1 MIDDQYVQKEVEK
14 DFADYYPADEEMHS
28 QISGRKSRGALFFWL
43 FLAAT
48 MTAILALLVL
58 LLTIINQSFGLIAEQ
73 VVIPEITLV
82 TDYNKTRV
90 TAATNIIESS
100 EDDQAL
106 ADGIGGD
113 PYGAGFFGYAF
124 YAENQDKLRALSL
137 DGVAP
142 TEENVLGGQYGGTR
156 PLFIYSAVEVLEEN
170 PQAAAFLGYYL
181 QNLEVVSEVGYFAA
195 DEEALAQQQAAILE
209 ALGMETVPQ
218 INPADYDGDI
228 TIAGSSTVYPVTVAM
243 AEKFKEDGF
252 KGEITVESTGTRG
265 GFNAF
270 CTGSDGVDIVNASRE
285 VDTIEFEACKASEL
299 SLNEFLIGQDAVVA
313 AVSKDDNFASDLSR
327 EQLELLFAEAVKWSD
342 INEDWPAENINRY
355 LPTVDSGTM
364 DFFVRSV
371 FDEQTLADLPYY
383 ALVDIYS
390 ANVTVGRCRAVEREQ
405 RFYLDQLVCDNEE
418 AFTTACAS
426 DNPPTGCA
434 EETWTHEELELMITT
449 EVVQPK
455 VLHSWYLLPSIVDRE
470 AIALE
475 TATEYP
481 NAELK
486 FKSWL
491 SWDFITSPQSSQP
504 ELAGVRTAILGSL
517 WVVFI
522 SVLVAFPLGTA
533 AALYLEEYADP
544 TKRYNQ
550 IIQTNINNLAGVPS
564 IIYGMLGLA
573 VFVRFLEPF
582 TSGAAFG
589 AVEAGTTANGRTV
602 LSAGLTLGLLG
613 LPIVIIAAQE
623 AIKAVPP
630 SLREASMGLGATKWQ
645 TIWNHVLP
653 NAIPGILTGTILTM
667 SRVIGETAPLVVVGA
682 STFITTDPTSPFSK
696 FTTLPAQIYQWTSR
710 PQDTFRNIAGAAII
724 ALLIL
729 LLALNAVAIYLRNH
743 FSKRFA

>member
-1 MIDDQYVQKEVEK
+1 MIDNDYIQKKVER
-14 DFADYYPADEEMHS
+14 DFADYYPDGDEMQS
-28 QISGRKSRGALFFWL
+28 QISGRRTRGRLFFWVVL
-43 FLAAT
+43 VAT
-48 MTAILALLVL
+48 LIAIIALLTL
-58 LLTIINQSFGLIAEQ
+58 LLTIINQSFGLVAEQ
-73 VVIPEITLV
+73 VVIPEETLV

-90 TAATNIIESS
+90 TNATNVIESS

-106 ADGIGGD
+106 TDGIGED
-113 PYGAGFFGYAF
+113 PGGAGFFGYAF
-124 YAENQDKLRALSL
+124 YADNQDKLRALSI
-137 DGVAP
+137 DGIAP
-142 TEENVLGGQYGGTR
+142 TEENVLSGQYPGTR
-156 PLFIYSAVEVLEEN
+156 PLYIYSASEILEEK
-170 PQAAAFLGYYL
+170 PQVAAFLAYYL
-181 QNLEVVSEVGYFAA
+181 EHLEIVSEVGYFGA
-195 DEEALAQQQAAILE
+195 DEEALAQQQEAIL
-209 ALGMETVPQ
+209 ASLGVDELPQ
-218 INPADYDGDI
+218 INPAEFDADI
-228 TIAGSSTVYPVTVAM
+228 SVAGSSTVYPVTMAM

-252 KGEITVESTGTRG
+252 KGEIVVESTGTGG

-270 CTGSDGVDIVNASRE
+270 CTGTEGIDIVDASRE
-285 VDTIEFEACKASEL
+285 VDTIEFEACRAS
-299 SLNEFLIGQDAVVA
+299 SLNIDEYLIGQDAVVA
-313 AVSKDDNFASDLSR
+313 VVSNENEFAGDVSR
-327 EQLELLFAEAVKWSD
+327 AQLESIFTESVNWSD
-342 INEDWPAENINRY
+342 VDESWPVQSIYRHI
-355 LPTVDSGTM
+355 PTADSGTM

-390 ANVTVGRCRAVEREQ
+390 SNVTVGRCRAIERE
-405 RFYLDQLVCDNEE
+405 RSFYLDQLVCDNPE
-418 AFTTACAS
+418 AFAAACAG
-426 DNPPTGCA
+426 DNPPSGCT
-434 EETWTHEELELMITT
+434 EETWTHAELERMITA

-455 VLHSWYLLPSIVDRE
+455 ILASWYLFPSLFERQE
-470 AIALE
+470 IALE
-475 TATEYP
+475 AATKYP

-491 SWDFITSPQSSQP
+491 SMDFITSPQSSQP
-504 ELAGVRTAILGSL
+504 EIAGVRTAILGSL

-522 SVLVAFPLGTA
+522 SILVAFPLGVA

-544 TKRYNQ
+544 RKRFNQ
-550 IIQTNINNLAGVPS
+550 VIQTNINNLAGVPS

-573 VFVRFLEPF
+573 VFVRFLEPI

-589 AVEAGTTANGRTV
+589 YVEAGATANGRTI
-602 LSAGLTLGLLG
+602 LSAGMTLGLLG

-696 FTTLPAQIYQWTSR
+696 FTTLPAQIYQWTTR

-724 ALLIL
+724 ALLVM
-729 LLALNAVAIYLRNH
+729 LLALNALAIYLRNR

>member
-1 MIDDQYVQKEVEK
+1 MIDNDYIQKKVER
-14 DFADYYPADEEMHS
+14 DFADYYPDGDEMQS
-28 QISGRKSRGALFFWL
+28 QISRRRTRGRLFFWVVL
-43 FLAAT
+43 VAT
-48 MTAILALLVL
+48 LIAIIALLTL
-58 LLTIINQSFGLIAEQ
+58 LLTIINQSFGLVAEQ
-73 VVIPEITLV
+73 VVIPEETLV

-90 TAATNIIESS
+90 TNATNVIESS

-106 ADGIGGD
+106 TDGIGED
-113 PYGAGFFGYAF
+113 PGGAGFFGYAF
-124 YAENQDKLRALSL
+124 YADNQDKLRALSI
-137 DGVAP
+137 DGIAP
-142 TEENVLGGQYGGTR
+142 TEENVLSGQYPGTR
-156 PLFIYSAVEVLEEN
+156 PLYIYSASEILEEK
-170 PQAAAFLGYYL
+170 PQVAAFLAYYL
-181 QNLEVVSEVGYFAA
+181 EHLEIVSEVGYFGA
-195 DEEALAQQQAAILE
+195 DEEALAQQQEAIL
-209 ALGMETVPQ
+209 ASLGVDELPQ
-218 INPADYDGDI
+218 INPAEFDGDI
-228 TIAGSSTVYPVTVAM
+228 SVAGSSTVYPVTMAM

-252 KGEITVESTGTRG
+252 KGEIVVESTGTGG

-270 CTGSDGVDIVNASRE
+270 CTGTEGIDIVDASRE
-285 VDTIEFEACKASEL
+285 VDTIEFEACRAS
-299 SLNEFLIGQDAVVA
+299 SLNIDEYLIGQDAVVA
-313 AVSKDDNFASDLSR
+313 VVSNENEFAGDVSR
-327 EQLELLFAEAVKWSD
+327 AQLESIFTESVNWSD
-342 INEDWPAENINRY
+342 VDESWPVQSIYRHI
-355 LPTVDSGTM
+355 PTADSGTM

-390 ANVTVGRCRAVEREQ
+390 SNVTVGRCRAVEREK
-405 RFYLDQLVCDNEE
+405 RFYLDQLVCDNAE
-418 AFTTACAS
+418 AFATACGS
-426 DNPPTGCA
+426 DDPPTACEA
-434 EETWTHEELELMITT
+434 QTWTHVELERMITA
-449 EVVQPK
+449 EVVQPQI
-455 VLHSWYLLPSIVDRE
+455 LQSWYLYPSIFNRQE
-470 AIALE
+470 IALE
-475 TATEYP
+475 AATQYP
-481 NAELK
+481 NADLK

-491 SWDFITSPQSSQP
+491 SWDFVTSPQSSQP
-504 ELAGVRTAILGSL
+504 EIAGVRTAILGSL

-522 SVLVAFPLGTA
+522 SILVAFPLGVA

-544 TKRYNQ
+544 RKRFNQ

-573 VFVRFLEPF
+573 VFVRFLEPI

-589 AVEAGTTANGRTV
+589 FVEAGTTANGRTV

-645 TIWNHVLP
+645 TIWNHVLS

-696 FTTLPAQIYQWTSR
+696 FTTLPAQVYQWTTR

-724 ALLIL
+724 VLLVM
-729 LLALNAVAIYLRNH
+729 LLALNAVAIYLRNR